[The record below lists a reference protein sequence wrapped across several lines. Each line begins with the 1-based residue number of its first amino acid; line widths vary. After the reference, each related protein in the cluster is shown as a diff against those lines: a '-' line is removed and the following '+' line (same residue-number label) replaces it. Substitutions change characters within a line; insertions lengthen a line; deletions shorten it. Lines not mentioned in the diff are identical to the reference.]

1 MVIPTPRLLLI
12 ALFGLVAVVLAATY
26 DRALVVGIAWLIVT
40 AALAVAD
47 VTLLPPLARLTWTRD
62 HEPKLSLGAWNPVT
76 LRFDNRSS
84 RPVRLRVRDAVPP
97 ELIPEGESGR
107 GACPPAATW
116 QLTYQVRP
124 THRGDYRFGPVAA
137 RYLGPLGLAWR
148 QVSCPLDDE
157 VKVYPDLLAV
167 RHYESLLRRGNLEIA
182 GLHTARR
189 WGSGT
194 EFERLRDYTGDDEFR
209 RINWPAT
216 ARHHR
221 PIAADY
227 QVERSQSILL
237 VLDTGRLMS
246 TTIVPAPLRD
256 IDSLRKRVQHHAPGK
271 CLPIV
276 PAPLDDVVA
285 ICNRQPG
292 APPKE
297 IANRPD
303 DSRDGATLTRLD
315 YAVNASLLLAFVAQ
329 QTGDRVGLLA
339 FADRVARYLPPR
351 PGRRQ
356 FLALTDALYNLTAE
370 PIETNYAAGLGYLAL
385 RNPHR
390 SLAVVFTDLT
400 ESEAVEPLVAHVGH
414 LARRHLVLVVTLR
427 DPAIEALAALP
438 LTTSQNVYERAVA
451 RRTLDDRDR
460 TLRTLRQRGV
470 LTLDV
475 AANALSASVINRY
488 LEIKARTRL

>member
-1 MVIPTPRLLLI
+1 VIVPTPRLLLI
-12 ALFGLVAVVLAATY
+12 ALFGLIAMVLAGSY
-26 DRALVVGIAWLIVT
+26 DRALIVGITWLIAT

-47 VTLLPPLARLTWTRD
+47 VALLPPLTRLAWTRD

-76 LRFDNRSS
+76 LRLDNRSAK
-84 RPVRLRVRDAVPP
+84 PVRLRVRDAVPP
-97 ELIPEGESGR
+97 ELIPRGEAGR
-107 GACPPAATW
+107 GTCPPAATW

-124 THRGDYRFGPVAA
+124 THRGDYRFGPIAA
-137 RYLGPLGLAWR
+137 RYLGPLSLAWR
-148 QVSCPLDDE
+148 QVSYPLDDE

-167 RHYESLLRRGNLEIA
+167 RRYESLLRRGQLEIA
-182 GLHTARR
+182 GLHSARR

-246 TTIVPAPLRD
+246 TTIVPAPDPPQRESTLNW
-256 IDSLRKRVQHHAPGK
+256 SAGVG
-271 CLPIV
+271 
-276 PAPLDDVVA
+276 APLGDVVA
-285 ICNRQPG
+285 ICNRQPDV
-292 APPKE
+292 PTKE
-297 IANRPD
+297 IASAPD
-303 DSRDGATLTRLD
+303 DSHGAAMLTRLD

-351 PGRRQ
+351 PGRKQ

-370 PIETNYAAGLGYLAL
+370 PVETDYATGLGYLAV

-400 ESEAVEPLVAHVGH
+400 ESEAVGPLVAHVGH

-427 DPAIEALAALP
+427 DPAVESLAALP
-438 LTTSQNVYERAVA
+438 PTTSENVYERAVA

-460 TLRTLRQRGV
+460 VLRTLRQRGV

-475 AANALSASVINRY
+475 PANALSTSVINRY
-488 LEIKARTRL
+488 LEIKSRTRL